1 MSDKDFEILQTV
13 LSPEVSE
20 SEDQVF
26 VVFLV
31 SPADAKLLSISW
43 LFILGLEDFAFFLFD
58 IVNFPNHLPGFIV
71 CIQLLLREW

>member
-43 LFILGLEDFAFFLFD
+43 FFILGLEDFAFFLFD
-58 IVNFPNHLPGFIV
+58 IVNFPNHLSGFIV

>member
-31 SPADAKLLSISW
+31 SPADAKLLPISW
-43 LFILGLEDFAFFLFD
+43 LFILGLEDFAFLFFD
-58 IVNFPNHLPGFIV
+58 IVNFPNHLPVFVV
-71 CIQLLLREW
+71 CITST